1 MASKLRASKN
11 ERDSRFV
18 TFQPQDKA
26 KHQQMMNS
34 SEELQVLKERYA
46 KLVEQNNEPVFK
58 LSQE

>member
-34 SEELQVLKERYA
+34 SEELQILKERYA
-46 KLVEQNNEPVFK
+46 KLVEQINQPVFK